1 MGIYTD
7 EIEEKIYD
15 IRPEDANYTDELL
28 KMAQSFRNFDKAL
41 DEFIQ
46 GHGYDGNI
54 NNIDNKVKFIKTIF
68 KEAHMKNPRNMKKW
82 YSEHKR
88 IEKDTAYQLCFAFH
102 LSIDETK
109 DFFRRV
115 CLLRCFDLH
124 NIDEIIY
131 YYCMKHDLTY
141 QDALDIIHQSPKD
154 NKGKIDSHEVLYTS
168 TIADEINRIHNTQE
182 LLNFFHHNIEQLSYN
197 NATAYRNIKEIWNM
211 IKSQDGLAY
220 KERQSSDQFE
230 MTYKQLS
237 DWGVYLQILGFEE
250 YHTIQL
256 NKDRSLKP
264 ILNDNQLLHP
274 LAQESFPDR
283 GGINKIINP
292 NCKQKVELR

>member
-46 GHGYDGNI
+46 GLGYDGNI

-115 CLLRCFDLH
+115 CLLCCFDLH

-264 ILNDNQLLHP
+264 ILNDN
-274 LAQESFPDR
+274 F
-283 GGINKIINP
+283 INSG
-292 NCKQKVELR
+292 